1 MGVGEPVFIFQTVY
15 PHLIVSPK
23 KISPIAWQHINL
35 HGRYEF
41 LNQLDPVS
49 VDAIIQELTKLL
61 IHRKA
66 LALSAFAACGD
77 F

>member
-1 MGVGEPVFIFQTVY
+1 VWASPSSFSRR
-15 PHLIVSPK
+15 VSALESITQ

-41 LNQLDPVS
+41 LNQLNPVS
-49 VDAIIQELTKLL
+49 VDAIIQELTKLPM
-61 IHRKA
+61 HRKA
-66 LALSAFAACGD
+66 LVLSAFAACGD